1 MTKSALFGLVILLST
16 AAVAVSAQERIDC
29 GRAYKS
35 SLERLRHKQ
44 LSPERWAALS
54 RQALRI
60 YDACETDDLKDA
72 KTLFESL
79 DRTKD

>member
-1 MTKSALFGLVILLST
+1 MKSAPFGLIILMST
-16 AAVAVSAQERIDC
+16 IAAAVSAQTIDC
-29 GRAYKS
+29 GSAYKG
-35 SLERLRHKQ
+35 SLERLRQKQ
-44 LSPERWAALS
+44 LPPERLAALN

-60 YDACETDDLKDA
+60 YDACETNDLKDA

>member
-1 MTKSALFGLVILLST
+1 MFKSALMGLAMLALTSASI
-16 AAVAVSAQERIDC
+16 SAQNKIDC
-29 GRAYKS
+29 GSAYKS
-35 SLERLRHKQ
+35 SLNRLRHKQ
-44 LSPERWAALS
+44 LSPERLAVLS
-54 RQALRI
+54 RRALRI